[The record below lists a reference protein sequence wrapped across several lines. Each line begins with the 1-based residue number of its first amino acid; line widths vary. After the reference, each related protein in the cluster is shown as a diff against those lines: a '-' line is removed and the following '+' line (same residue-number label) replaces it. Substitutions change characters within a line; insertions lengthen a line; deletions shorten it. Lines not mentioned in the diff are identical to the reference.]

1 MLLHERH
8 LEQIVERVVSRL
20 TEEGVGR
27 SAGRVVANRTHE
39 GASLR
44 DVPHLGV
51 FRDIESAVAAA
62 QSASR
67 ELSRLPLARR
77 DEIVG
82 AMRRTALDHLE
93 LLAGTAREETG
104 MGRVEDKV
112 EKNRLVAEKTP
123 GVEALATAATTGDL
137 GITLDARAP
146 YGVIGAIIPST
157 NPTETV
163 INNGIGMF
171 AAGNA
176 VVFNPHPAA
185 ARCSLAIMSMLNRA
199 IAEGGGPEHS
209 FVAVEEPTID
219 TATAIMRDR
228 DVPFLAVTGSEGVV
242 AAAMQ
247 SGKKVVAAGPGNPPA
262 VVDES
267 ADISKAARDILAG
280 GSLDNNIICIAEK
293 VTVVVEAVARQLVE
307 EMGRAGA
314 YCASANQIRQLQ
326 NVLFARE
333 PEPGRHTPVRREFV
347 GRDARVLL
355 EAIGTRVDGDPRLI
369 LCEVS
374 PDHPFAW
381 TEMLMP
387 VMPIVRVRDV
397 GEAIDYAVAVEGGNR
412 HTASMHSRNI
422 DVLTEM
428 GRRIGCSVYVKNGPN
443 YAGLG
448 LGGEGI
454 TSFTIASRTGD
465 GLTTARTFSRAQRC
479 ALVGN
484 YGIV

>member
-1 MLLHERH
+1 MLLYERH
-8 LEQIVERVVSRL
+8 LEQIVERVAARL
-20 TEEGVGR
+20 TDERTAV
-27 SAGRVVANRTHE
+27 SQTHE
-39 GASLR
+39 
-44 DVPHLGV
+44 PHLGV
-51 FRDIESAVAAA
+51 FSNIEAAVEAAH
-62 QSASR
+62 SASHHVA
-67 ELSRLPLARR
+67 RLPLDQRSR
-77 DEIVG
+77 IV
-82 AMRRTALDHLE
+82 AEMRRTALRNLN
-93 LLAGTAREETG
+93 LLASTARNETA
-104 MGRVEDKV
+104 MGRFEDKV
-112 EKNRLVAEKTP
+112 KKNRLVAEKTP
-123 GVEALATAATTGDL
+123 GVEALTTAASTGDK
-137 GITLDARAP
+137 GITLDSYAP

-185 ARCSLAIMSMLNRA
+185 ARSSLAAISMLNRV

-209 FVAVEEPTID
+209 FSAVEEPTIE
-219 TATAIMRDR
+219 TARTVMQHS
-228 DVPFLAVTGSEGVV
+228 DVPFLAVTGSIGVV
-242 AAAMQ
+242 NAALR

-267 ADISKAARDILAG
+267 ADISKAAHDIIAG

-293 VTVVVEAVARQLVE
+293 VTVVVESVAGRLIN
-307 EMGRAGA
+307 EMSGAGA

-326 NVLFARE
+326 NLLFDRS

-355 EAIGTRVDGDPRLI
+355 DAIGTRVEGDPRMI
-369 LCEVS
+369 VCDV
-374 PDHPFAW
+374 PADHPFAW
-381 TEMLMP
+381 SEMLMP
-387 VMPIVRVRDV
+387 VMPLVRVRDTAAAV
-397 GEAIDYAVAVEGGNR
+397 DYAIAVEGGNR
-412 HTASMHSRNI
+412 HTASMHSQNI
-422 DVLTEM
+422 SALTEM
-428 GRRIGCSVYVKNGPN
+428 GRRIGCAVYVKNGPN

-448 LGGEGI
+448 MGGEGI

-465 GLTTARTFSRAQRC
+465 GLTTARTFSRFQRC

>member
-20 TEEGVGR
+20 AEEGVGR
-27 SAGRVVANRTHE
+27 PVGRAAAGRSRETVSSGNKMQ
-39 GASLR
+39 
-44 DVPHLGV
+44 LGV
-51 FRDIESAVAAA
+51 FRDIDAAVVAAR
-62 QSASR
+62 SASR
-67 ELSRLPLARR
+67 ELARLPLARR
-77 DEIVG
+77 DAIVG
-82 AMRRTALDHLE
+82 EMRRVALDHLD
-93 LLAGTAREETG
+93 LLAGMAREETG

-123 GVEALATAATTGDL
+123 GIEALTTTATTGDR

-185 ARCSLAIMSMLNRA
+185 AKSSLAVMRMLNRA
-199 IAEGGGPEHS
+199 ISEGGGPECS
-209 FVAVEEPTID
+209 FVAVEEPTIE
-219 TATAIMRDR
+219 TAETIMRHPDI
-228 DVPFLAVTGSEGVV
+228 PFLAVTGSEGVV
-242 AAAMQ
+242 AAAMH
-247 SGKKVVAAGPGNPPA
+247 SGKRVVAAGPGNPPA

-267 ADISKAARDILAG
+267 ADIPQAARDILAG

-293 VTVVVEAVARQLVE
+293 VTVVVERVARQLVD
-307 EMGRAGA
+307 EMTKAGA
-314 YCASANQIRQLQ
+314 YCASANQIRQLR
-326 NVLFARE
+326 NVVFARD

-355 EAIGTRVDGDPRLI
+355 EAIGAGVEGDPRLI
-369 LCEVS
+369 VCEVP

-381 TEMLMP
+381 SEMLMP
-387 VMPIVRVRDV
+387 VMPVVRARDV
-397 GEAIDYAVAVEGGNR
+397 GAAIDYAVAVESGNR
-412 HTASMHSRNI
+412 HTASMHSRKI
-422 DVLTEM
+422 DALTEM
-428 GRRIGCSVYVKNGPN
+428 RRRIGCSVYVKNGPN

-448 LGGEGI
+448 MGGEGI